1 MSKSI
6 KYRRKGTLNVIAGL
20 LLASA
25 MIRLSTGTG
34 VALAETL
41 NSDPN
46 PPTEVADNESN
57 AQTSALLE
65 AIRQREDRLAE
76 REFAL
81 ENRLLALEVAETEI
95 AEQLRALE
103 SAEASLRETLA
114 LADMAAESDLAR
126 LTAVYE
132 NMKPKE
138 AAALFEAMSP
148 EFSAGFLGRM
158 RPEAAALIMTQLT
171 PEIAY
176 SISVILAGRNANV
189 PTE

>member
-1 MSKSI
+1 MSKRI
-6 KYRRKGTLNVIAGL
+6 KYRRKGTLSVIAGL

-25 MIRLSTGTG
+25 VLRLSTGTG

-41 NSDPN
+41 NSE
-46 PPTEVADNESN
+46 PTSPKEVSDNGPISE
-57 AQTSALLE
+57 TSALLE

-81 ENRLLALEVAETEI
+81 ENRIRALEVAETEI

-103 SAEASLRETLA
+103 SAEESLRETLA

-138 AAALFEAMSP
+138 AATLFEAMAP

-158 RPEAAALIMTQLT
+158 RPDAAALIMTQLS
-171 PEIAY
+171 PEVAY